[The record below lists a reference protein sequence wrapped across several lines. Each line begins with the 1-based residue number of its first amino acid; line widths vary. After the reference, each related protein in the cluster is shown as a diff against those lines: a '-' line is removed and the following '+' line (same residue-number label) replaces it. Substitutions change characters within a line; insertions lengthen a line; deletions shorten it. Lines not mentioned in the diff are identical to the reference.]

1 MGFMRERIRHA
12 CCRIPPPVP
21 VGKIKS
27 FGPFGPKCE
36 VGQVLR
42 RKDDGD
48 WVVEVTLVDSGEKAE
63 YRLTRLLEDPEAD

>member
-1 MGFMRERIRHA
+1 MSAVEIL
-12 CCRIPPPVP
+12 PSVP

-27 FGPFGPKCE
+27 FGPFGPKYE

-48 WVVEVTLVDSGEKAE
+48 WVVEVTLVDSGERAE

>member
-1 MGFMRERIRHA
+1 MSAVEFT
-12 CCRIPPPVP
+12 PPVP

-27 FGPFGPKCE
+27 FGPFGPKYE

-48 WVVEVTLVDSGEKAE
+48 WVVEVTLVDSGERAE